1 MSQADPG
8 QEFLARPY
16 AERQRIVVADDV
28 VIAAEREAEQQA
40 VETGKGVDWGQVA
53 VQAASLAS
61 VVGVR
66 GITGIALGVG
76 AVGVGV
82 EAVSAAA
89 KAREEGLKVLAVS
102 RTEAAQLRMPPG
114 HPRDRVVYVGHP
126 ALAPVYYPAAG
137 FHRFTFEHKFSEAV
151 RLLMALAATELEVE
165 HVRGWSEDFAAN
177 LSAPLPTTVRLDA
190 EVTAGRRHA
199 TGSSALFRAKLAG
212 LTEPRLPDDL
222 VWFPY
227 EPTWQQVADG
237 RLHYGLQEFQLTVRY
252 DDDYGIDAGFKLS
265 AQKLGL
271 DLGGTFQEHES
282 TTWKITGTFKA

>member
-1 MSQADPG
+1 MRSASG
-8 QEFLARPY
+8 F
-16 AERQRIVVADDV
+16 VVADDV

-40 VETGKGVDWGQVA
+40 AETGEGVNWGQVA
-53 VQAASLAS
+53 VKAGSLAAPMAALPGLAGIA
-61 VVGVR
+61 VGVA
-66 GITGIALGVG
+66 GIA
-76 AVGVGV
+76 VGV

-89 KAREEGLKVLAVS
+89 KAREKGLKVLAVS

-151 RLLMALAATELEVE
+151 RLLMALGATELEVE
-165 HVRGWSEDFAAN
+165 HVRGWSADFAAN
-177 LSAPLPTTVRLDA
+177 LSAPLPTAVPIDA
-190 EVTAGRRHA
+190 AVTAGRRHA

-222 VWFPY
+222 VWFSH

-237 RLHYGLQEFQLTVRY
+237 RLNYGLQEFQLTVRY

-271 DLGGTFQEHES
+271 DLGGNFQEHES
-282 TTWKITGTFKA
+282 TTWKITGTFNA

>member
-1 MSQADPG
+1 MSEPDPG
-8 QEFLARPY
+8 QQFVARPY
-16 AERQRIVVADDV
+16 AERQRIVVAEDV

-40 VETGKGVDWGQVA
+40 AKTGEGVNWGQVA
-53 VQAASLAS
+53 VTAASLAAPFA
-61 VVGVR
+61 GVA
-66 GITGIALGVG
+66 GIAVQ
-76 AVGVGV
+76 VGV

-89 KAREEGLKVLAVS
+89 KGREKGLKVLAVS

-151 RLLMALAATELEVE
+151 RLLMALGATELEVE

-177 LSAPLPTTVRLDA
+177 LSAPLPAAVPIDA

-199 TGSSALFRAKLAG
+199 AGSSALFRAKLAG

-222 VWFPY
+222 VWFPH

-237 RLHYGLQEFQLTVRY
+237 RLNYGLQEFQLAVRY

-271 DLGGTFQEHES
+271 DLGGNFQEHES
-282 TTWKITGTFKA
+282 TTWKINGTFNT